1 MTIMEMEAEIKKL
14 DDVVVLSNC
23 AEERLL
29 ALEKIDKL
37 KKAIVEA
44 KNTTK
49 PVIIPIK
56 DAPTIGTAKEQ
67 RLKKGKMGVSAMLL
81 GEGRAVL

>member
-14 DDVVVLSNC
+14 DEEVVLSNC

-29 ALEKIDKL
+29 ALEKIDRL

-49 PVIIPIK
+49 PVIVPVK
-56 DAPTIGTAKEQ
+56 DAPTIGTAKEM
-67 RLKKGKMGVSAMLL
+67 RLKQGKMGVSSMLL
-81 GEGRAVL
+81 GNGRAVL